1 QLASERS
8 SQRRGTETIENKV
21 VRYHAS
27 AEAGRRHPKQQ
38 LMLSYQKRRG
48 NNRHILMEEGN
59 EIEPGSLRRARP
71 GHRLQSVKNADQ
83 GESLTAGP
91 LLQADQLGQ
100 PANSDT
106 PSHDGHQDA

>member
-1 QLASERS
+1 MLSHQE
-8 SQRRGTETIENKV
+8 RRGDD
-21 VRYHAS
+21 
-27 AEAGRRHPKQQ
+27 
-38 LMLSYQKRRG
+38 
-48 NNRHILMEEGN
+48 RHILVEEGH
-59 EIEPGSLRRARP
+59 EIESDGLRHARP